1 MNKGKP
7 CIPNRYAYTGRE
19 WDPDLDLYFYRARW
33 YDPDTKRFTQE
44 DEVFSSHS
52 QYMYVSNN
60 TLIYIDP
67 FGRFKFQGGNW
78 HRGEKGDHPGDPI
91 HYHAEGGK
99 YSGYKYEPSTGMW
112 KKPGSEWEKAPNKFQ
127 KKWTK
132 SFKEFE
138 QQRKKLIKELAEE
151 LGAPAGGGYTS
162 LDAYCNQNPSDC
174 VRMACE
180 LYGGSGC
187 YELLKD
193 KYEELTDEEDKEG
206 PCD

>member
-1 MNKGKP
+1 
-7 CIPNRYAYTGRE
+7 
-19 WDPDLDLYFYRARW
+19 
-33 YDPDTKRFTQE
+33 
-44 DEVFSSHS
+44 
-52 QYMYVSNN
+52 
-60 TLIYIDP
+60 
-67 FGRFKFQGGNW
+67 
-78 HRGEKGDHPGDPI
+78 
-91 HYHAEGGK
+91 
-99 YSGYKYEPSTGMW
+99 MW